1 MINNKEN
8 KYEGISHKDILLEG
22 IEAVIF
28 DIDGTLVDSMGVWVE
43 VDRIYLGR
51 YGIEMPPDL
60 QKILSGISIKET
72 ADYFREVFGIN
83 DTTEKMLS
91 DWNELAY
98 EQYHDHVKAKPYSLR
113 WVEDLGR
120 MGIKMAVGTSNT
132 RRLACTAMEVQGF
145 RPYFEFMITGED
157 VIKGKPDPFIYQE
170 CARRLGVDPKKCLV
184 FEDVTAGII
193 AGRDAGMKTC
203 AVRDDFSLFE
213 DFDKRQLADYYI
225 ESFEDIYMNRVVI
238 NEKDHN

>member
-1 MINNKEN
+1 MK
-8 KYEGISHKDILLEG
+8 SHKEILLEG

-43 VDRIYLGR
+43 VDRIYLDR
-51 YGIEMPPDL
+51 YGIEMPADL
-60 QKILSGISIKET
+60 QKVLSGISIKET

-83 DTTEKMLS
+83 ESTEKMLS

-98 EQYHDHVKAKPYSLR
+98 KQYRDHVQPKPFALK
-113 WVEDLGR
+113 WVEDLCE
-120 MGIKMAVGTSNT
+120 MGVKMAVGTSNT
-132 RRLACTAMEVQGF
+132 RRLACTAMETRGF

-157 VIKGKPDPFIYQE
+157 VLRGKPDPFIYQE
-170 CARRLGVDPKKCLV
+170 CARRLDVDPRKCLV

-193 AGRDAGMKTC
+193 SARDAGMKTC
-203 AVRDDFSLFE
+203 AVWDEFSLFE

-225 ESFEDIYMNRVVI
+225 ESFEDIYMDRVFI
-238 NEKDHN
+238 NEKSNS